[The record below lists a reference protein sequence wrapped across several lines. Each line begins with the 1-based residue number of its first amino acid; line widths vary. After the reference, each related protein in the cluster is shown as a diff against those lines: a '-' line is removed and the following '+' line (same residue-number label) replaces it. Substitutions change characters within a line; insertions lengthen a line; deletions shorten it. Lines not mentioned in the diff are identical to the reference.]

1 MSVSLSAFTALVGA
15 GRLAYYGLALF
26 GVKGR
31 RPVATPR
38 SVASVVAFD
47 FFGSMTAAW
56 VAFAAGVLHADDVT
70 TWATRFVLSWG
81 ILVAFCTASF
91 VFRPDAG
98 RGAGAGSGAG
108 SGAVDERASMAAETF
123 VAAAAS
129 VAISVV
135 W

>member
-98 RGAGAGSGAG
+98 RGAGA
-108 SGAVDERASMAAETF
+108 VDERASMAAETF